1 MVNAMVLLQLQM
13 QQDAQLKLVMVLK
26 LMDVKQLELAALM
39 SYKHNVLSMHLQLSV
54 LGIQI

>member
-39 SYKHNVLSMHLQLSV
+39 SY
-54 LGIQI
+54 

>member
-39 SYKHNVLSMHLQLSV
+39 
-54 LGIQI
+54 